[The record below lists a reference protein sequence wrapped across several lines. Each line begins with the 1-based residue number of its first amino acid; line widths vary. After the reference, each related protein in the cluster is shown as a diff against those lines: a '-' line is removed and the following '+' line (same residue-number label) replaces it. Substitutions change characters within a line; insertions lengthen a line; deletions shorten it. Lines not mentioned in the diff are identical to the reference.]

1 MQLKTN
7 KQKKN
12 KKMGNNGFNGDKQ
25 FFTSK
30 EPIIS
35 RIFFSFLYIHLYQDF
50 TGAPYFIKPFRNFR
64 VICSS
69 ETDWNGPGV
78 TAKPQLLSP
87 G

>member
-1 MQLKTN
+1 MQF
-7 KQKKN
+7 KK
-12 KKMGNNGFNGDKQ
+12 KKKKGNNWFNGDKQ

-50 TGAPYFIKPFRNFR
+50 TGAPYFIKAFRNFR
-64 VICSS
+64 MICSS
-69 ETDWNGPGV
+69 ETDWSGPGV
-78 TAKPQLLSP
+78 RAKPQLLSR